1 MGFDAAAYAAAKKYV
16 DETAQGL
23 GAVKGSPC
31 TIKSITESDEG
42 STIVFAWTG
51 DDGVE
56 HTETTFL
63 PRGPQGIQ
71 GEKGEA
77 GVEGPQGER
86 GPAGPAGAT
95 GPQGPKGDPGKD
107 GSGVDS
113 EARAQIAALSEEI
126 GDIRTQIGETDYI
139 KLGQTP
145 QTLTAAGKVRLV
157 ASEAAE
163 FSVKS
168 PTVAD
173 FAQGD
178 AQGDVTYLKCAKT
191 DETKYHEIKLTTAIN
206 GYYEAYAKWTVRGL
220 IPGEPYRL
228 HLECTDN
235 RDQPSNIA
243 IFPAGTTSATLGNYG
258 PTLGNW
264 LSVESAIADFTPT
277 TDAVDV
283 YIYVVQTGRD
293 GTDKT
298 TWLENSVNRF
308 KGIYINRAGYGSAH
322 TEIINKTGAVTDN
335 VVLDDL
341 PALVTISATPACDVY
356 FAEPEEEIY
365 IPKSR
370 HDGKLCVCFGDSIT
384 GNMAA
389 PNDYPSVLAAET
401 GMTVINGGFGG
412 CRMGYHPN
420 VEYDAFSMYRLADA
434 VATGDWTLQQTHVGS
449 ISSAHKDAHLD
460 ALMAVDWSTVDFV
473 TIAYGTNDT
482 NGNAIDSTD
491 SPMSTRT
498 VLGALRYS
506 IEKLLTAYPHLKLL
520 ILTPIYRYWNVTG
533 VDSDEK
539 LFNEKHFVDYGDG
552 MIEVAKAYK
561 IPAVDMYRTLGF
573 NAITRSYYFPATDGT
588 HPNVNGHKVIGGK
601 IAARLLAEY

>member
-1 MGFDAAAYAAAKKYV
+1 MANYMSRHTGAQIDQAVAAVLAGNAGGSSVSIDKTLTQEGAAADAKA
-16 DETAQGL
+16 T
-23 GAVKGSPC
+23 
-31 TIKSITESDEG
+31 
-42 STIVFAWTG
+42 
-51 DDGVE
+51 
-56 HTETTFL
+56 
-63 PRGPQGIQ
+63 
-71 GEKGEA
+71 
-77 GVEGPQGER
+77 GER
-86 GPAGPAGAT
+86 LS
-95 GPQGPKGDPGKD
+95 Q
-107 GSGVDS
+107 
-113 EARAQIAALSEEI
+113 LSEEMGHKQPTGNYVKTVNGTAPDENGNVVVSGGGSGGSSVAIDATLTQEGQAADAKAVGEKVKELSDDI
-126 GDIRTQIGETDYI
+126 GGIKAQIGEADYI

-145 QTLTAAGKVRLV
+145 QTLTAAGKVSLV
-157 ASEAAE
+157 ASETAE
-163 FSVKS
+163 FSVIS

-178 AQGDVTYLKCAKT
+178 AQGDVTYIKCEKT

-206 GYYEAYAKWTVRGL
+206 GYYEAYAKWTVKGL

-235 RDQPSNIA
+235 QDQPSNIT
-243 IFPAGTTSATLGNYG
+243 IFPGGTTSTTLGNYG

-264 LSVESAIADFTPT
+264 LSVETAIADFTPT
-277 TDAVDV
+277 TEEVAV

-298 TWLENSVNRF
+298 TWLEKSVNRF
-308 KGIYINRAGYGSAH
+308 KGIYINRANYGSAH
-322 TEIINKTGAVTDN
+322 TEIVNKTGEVTDS
-335 VVLDDL
+335 VVLGDL
-341 PALVTISATPACDVY
+341 PAHVRISATPACDVY

-370 HDGKLCVCFGDSIT
+370 HDGKVCVCFGDSIT

-434 VATGDWTLQQTHVGS
+434 VATGDWTLQQTHVAS
-449 ISSAHKDAHLD
+449 IASVNKDAHLE
-460 ALMAVDWSTVDFV
+460 ALMAVNWSEVDFI

-482 NGNAIDSTD
+482 NGNAIDIAE

-506 IEKLLTAYPHLKLL
+506 IERILTAHPHIKLL
-520 ILTPIYRYWNVTG
+520 ILTPIYRYWNDEDI
-533 VDSDEK
+533 DSDEK
-539 LFNEKHFVDYGDG
+539 LIDGKHFVDYGDG

-588 HPNVNGHKVIGGK
+588 HPNANGQKVIGGK